1 MSNSPSLES
10 KIISNQS
17 GINELV
23 DNIDIESNN
32 ETYLERKDIRELKNV
47 SQILN
52 KDEYKNLVINLSTN
66 LKDTSY
72 PQRWKFMVSL
82 LPDLNYHLPSY
93 LWYLSS
99 RYYFMIYLYS

>member
-1 MSNSPSLES
+1 M
-10 KIISNQS
+10 
-17 GINELV
+17 

-82 LPDLNYHLPSY
+82 LPDFNYHLPSY
-93 LWYLSS
+93 LWYLSLS
-99 RYYFMIYLYS
+99 ILFYDIFIFLNKANIEVLKNK

>member
-82 LPDLNYHLPSY
+82 LPDFNYHYQVICGTY
-93 LWYLSS
+93 LS